1 MTVLP
6 QTTDIEYIGC
16 WSEVEGYEG
25 EKRYKFRPLL
35 DALSI
40 SIAIK
45 NTGTSLIDHFT
56 FRQTASIAHLKL
68 DLLHPRIP
76 AHLWKPFA
84 GNLLTSSFFR
94 LITVKPDG
102 LEVTNPVSG
111 RSVEATSLSP
121 IGNRGIDPGE
131 TFTIVEKKKP
141 YVEFI
146 LEGMENKGAEMK
158 ADLRMEILDREM
170 GIWDMVIKEYK
181 LGPIAFHNMRL
192 QIVMK
197 GTVKTLQEVSID
209 GKRLDYKEVK
219 IEYL

>member
-1 MTVLP
+1 LTVLP